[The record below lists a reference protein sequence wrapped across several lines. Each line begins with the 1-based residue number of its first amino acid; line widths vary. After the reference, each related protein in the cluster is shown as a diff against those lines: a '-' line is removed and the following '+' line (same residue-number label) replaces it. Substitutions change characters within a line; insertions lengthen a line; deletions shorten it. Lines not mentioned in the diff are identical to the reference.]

1 MALTETQIR
10 EYDRGAMDSGETE
23 TATFGIGCFWGPD
36 AQFGAIDGVVRTR
49 VGYAGERNATRRT
62 TR

>member
-23 TATFGIGCFWGPD
+23 TATFGIGCFWG
-36 AQFGAIDGVVRTR
+36 QTR
-49 VGYAGERNATRRT
+49 SSER
-62 TR
+62 